1 METQACCSTAAL
13 EETMELNVKKNWGY
27 RFTKRLADIVLSTI
41 ALIGTSPLML
51 GIVVAIKLDSKGP
64 AIFKHKRV
72 GQNGETLYLYK
83 FRSMYQNAEE
93 MIKEF
98 TPEQKKEWEENYKL
112 EHDPRITKVGNFL
125 RKTSLDELPQ
135 LLNILQGNLSLVG
148 PRPVTQPEVDMY
160 GENAKKFLSIKPG
173 LTGYWQAYARSD
185 VDYQKRMEM
194 ELYYVDHA
202 NFWWDVKIIFA
213 TVGAVLKCKGA
224 R

>member
-1 METQACCSTAAL
+1 
-13 EETMELNVKKNWGY
+13 MELNVKKNWGY